1 MHNENFRIKRATLEY
16 EAIAFKTV
24 WVYRWFLDTGWE

>member
-16 EAIAFKTV
+16 EAIAFKLCG
-24 WVYRWFLDTGWE
+24 YIGGSLM